1 MMRPSLFL
9 QVVSLEARNR
19 MSYRAEFW
27 LNALVGFFVE
37 LAVVYFLWAAMFR
50 ESGRDEIGGYTL
62 TGMVTYY
69 LAVILLGKLVRTQ
82 RFEGGVSSDIYEGG
96 LNRYLVFPAGYFPF
110 KYAQHL
116 GGLVPAVFQF
126 GLFAGLVVFFLE
138 IPAHLRPTAT
148 TMAMAL
154 TAVAVANLLY
164 YLLDYAIQ
172 LVAFWADNVW
182 SLDVAKWFVASLLGG
197 FMVPLSVFPAW
208 VVPYLELL
216 PFRFLFDFPARVLL
230 GQIGPAE
237 WAQGLALA
245 LGWCCAFALLG
256 QAVWRRGVRQYAG
269 IGI

>member
-1 MMRPSLFL
+1 MSPRLFL
-9 QVVSLEARNR
+9 HVVSLEARNR

-37 LAVVYFLWAAMFR
+37 LAVVYFLWQAMFD
-50 ESGRDEIGGYTL
+50 ESGSDAIGGYTL

-82 RFEGGVSSDIYEGG
+82 RFEGGVSADIYEGG

-126 GLFAGLVVFFLE
+126 SLFAALVVGVLD
-138 IPAHLRPTAT
+138 IPAHLRPTLASAT
-148 TMAMAL
+148 MAL
-154 TAVAVANLLY
+154 TAVALANLLY

-182 SLDVAKWFVASLLGG
+182 SLDVAKWFLASLLGG
-197 FMVPLSVFPAW
+197 FMVPLSVFPEW

-237 WAQGLALA
+237 WAQGLGLALA
-245 LGWCCAFALLG
+245 WCGVFALIG
-256 QAVWRRGVRQYAG
+256 KAVWRRGVRQYAG
-269 IGI
+269 VGI

>member
-1 MMRPSLFL
+1 MSPRLFL
-9 QVVSLEARNR
+9 HVVSLEARNR
-19 MSYRAEFW
+19 MSYRGEFW

-50 ESGRDEIGGYTL
+50 ESGSDAIGGYTL
-62 TGMVTYY
+62 HGMVTYY

-96 LNRYLVFPAGYFPF
+96 LNRYLLFPAGYFPF

-126 GLFAGLVVFFLE
+126 GLFATVVVLVLDVPGGLHPT
-138 IPAHLRPTAT
+138 PAST
-148 TMAMAL
+148 AMAL
-154 TAVAVANLLY
+154 AAVVVANLLY
-164 YLLDYAIQ
+164 YLIDYAIQ

-208 VVPYLELL
+208 VVPTLERL

-230 GQIGPAE
+230 GQIGFEAWLE
-237 WAQGLALA
+237 GLGLALV
-245 LGWCCAFALLG
+245 WCGVFALLSKV
-256 QAVWRRGVRQYAG
+256 VWARGVRQYAG
-269 IGI
+269 VGI

>member
-1 MMRPSLFL
+1 MKARLFW

-19 MSYRAEFW
+19 LSYRAEFW
-27 LNALVGFFVE
+27 LNALIGFFVE
-37 LAVVYFLWAAMFR
+37 FAVVYFLWAAMFR
-50 ESGRDEIGGYTL
+50 ESGKPEIGGYTL
-62 TGMVTYY
+62 QGMVTYY

-126 GLFAGLVVFFLE
+126 GLFTVLVLLVLDVPE
-138 IPAHLRPTAT
+138 HLRPTA
-148 TMAMAL
+148 ASLGMAL
-154 TAVAVANLLY
+154 VAVAVANLMY

-197 FMVPLSVFPAW
+197 WMLPLSVFPEW
-208 VVPYLELL
+208 IVPTLEVL

-237 WAQGLALA
+237 WARGLLLALA
-245 LGWCCAFALLG
+245 WCGVFALIG
-256 QAVWRRGVRQYAG
+256 KAVWRRGVRQYAG
-269 IGI
+269 VGI